1 MLERVE
7 RKVLGKDDLFTTK
20 EVLMF
25 MRWVGEREDSLTYFL
40 KVRGLRD
47 MKPWVELSYKKHA
60 SPHSRLAHLKDE
72 VTSSKK
78 E

>member
-1 MLERVE
+1 
-7 RKVLGKDDLFTTK
+7 
-20 EVLMF
+20 MF